1 MASQPKQ
8 QPRVN
13 GNTFKNYNGK
23 KIISIQNSYQKAQIL
38 KNQHNNSSGGI
49 QQQASKAV
57 GGSSHSRKRSEKE
70 NQRAAPG
77 NSAYSKIQ
85 LRTQDKHDES
95 QEQAAAADQQQEGDS
110 QANQSAN
117 GGGGTQGFHSIVCQ
131 VPQNQAASLQQMQMQ
146 KLAHLQQ
153 LQMQQQQKAQAHG
166 QGGVQQQEWL
176 IGAPRKNDV
185 GRKTLVLDL
194 DETLVHSQFKP
205 VEGADIVLP
214 VEIEG

>member
-1 MASQPKQ
+1 MQSQRGAGEGLNNQGAAAAGKRDADGQSSAQEARRSTQKGTDDSLQMYQKKQLAANSNQNPDMASQPKQ

-95 QEQAAAADQQQEGDS
+95 QEQAAAADQQQEGDA

-131 VPQNQAASLQQMQMQ
+131 VPQNQAASLQQM
-146 KLAHLQQ
+146 
-153 LQMQQQQKAQAHG
+153 
-166 QGGVQQQEWL
+166 
-176 IGAPRKNDV
+176 
-185 GRKTLVLDL
+185 
-194 DETLVHSQFKP
+194 
-205 VEGADIVLP
+205 
-214 VEIEG
+214 